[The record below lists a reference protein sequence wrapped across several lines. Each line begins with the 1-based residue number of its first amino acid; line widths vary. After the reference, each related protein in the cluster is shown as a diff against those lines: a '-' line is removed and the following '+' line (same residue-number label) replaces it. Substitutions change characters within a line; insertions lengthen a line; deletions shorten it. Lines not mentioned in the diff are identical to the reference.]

1 MKTLCAWMVLGVCC
15 VANAGEY
22 QSVLV
27 NKTEAPVVA
36 SPVVS
41 VSNSCNKCSQ
51 GCDNCS
57 KCVAEGCDSCCKVQV
72 YNEKVEDRKTC
83 RKTLFGKVIKREVK
97 RTTLTPVR

>member
-27 NKTEAPVVA
+27 NKTEAPA
-36 SPVVS
+36 PVS
-41 VSNSCNKCSQ
+41 SDCCNKCDS
-51 GCDNCS
+51 CN
-57 KCVAEGCDSCCKVQV
+57 DSCCKVQV

>member
-27 NKTEAPVVA
+27 NKTEAPVVSA
-36 SPVVS
+36 SPVATA
-41 VSNSCNKCSQ
+41 SNSCN
-51 GCDNCS
+51 NCS
-57 KCVAEGCDSCCKVQV
+57 KCVADSCDSCCKVQV

>member
-1 MKTLCAWMVLGVCC
+1 MVLGVCC

-27 NKTEAPVVA
+27 NKTEAPVVKTEA
-36 SPVVS
+36 PVVKTEAPVVS
-41 VSNSCNKCSQ
+41 VSNSCN
-51 GCDNCS
+51 NCS
-57 KCVAEGCDSCCKVQV
+57 KCVADSCDSCCKVQV

>member
-1 MKTLCAWMVLGVCC
+1 MKILCAWMVLGVCC

-27 NKTEAPVVA
+27 NKAEAVEAVA
-36 SPVVS
+36 VS
-41 VSNSCNKCSQ
+41 KNTD
-51 GCDNCS
+51 CDNCS
-57 KCVAEGCDSCCKVQV
+57 KCVTNSCDDCCKVQV

>member
-1 MKTLCAWMVLGVCC
+1 MKTLCAWMVLGFCC

-27 NKTEAPVVA
+27 NKTEAPVVSA
-36 SPVVS
+36 SPVVTA
-41 VSNSCNKCSQ
+41 SNSCN
-51 GCDNCS
+51 NCS
-57 KCVAEGCDSCCKVQV
+57 KCVADSCDSCCKVQV

>member
-1 MKTLCAWMVLGVCC
+1 MVLGVCC

-27 NKTEAPVVA
+27 NKTEAPVVSA
-36 SPVVS
+36 SPVAT

-51 GCDNCS
+51 SCDNCS
-57 KCVAEGCDSCCKVQV
+57 KCVADGCDSCCRVQV

>member
-27 NKTEAPVVA
+27 NKTEAPA
-36 SPVVS
+36 VS
-41 VSNSCNKCSQ
+41 VSNCCNKS
-51 GCDNCS
+51 S
-57 KCVAEGCDSCCKVQV
+57 DSCCKVQV

>member
-27 NKTEAPVVA
+27 NKTEAPA
-36 SPVVS
+36 
-41 VSNSCNKCSQ
+41 VSNCCNKCSD

-57 KCVAEGCDSCCKVQV
+57 KCVADGCDSCCKVQV

>member
-27 NKTEAPVVA
+27 NKTEAPVVETA
-36 SPVVS
+36 ATPT
-41 VSNSCNKCSQ
+41 SNCFNKCVSD
-51 GCDNCS
+51 GCDN
-57 KCVAEGCDSCCKVQV
+57 CCKVQV

>member
-27 NKTEAPVVA
+27 NKTEAPA
-36 SPVVS
+36 
-41 VSNSCNKCSQ
+41 VSNCCNKS
-51 GCDNCS
+51 S
-57 KCVAEGCDSCCKVQV
+57 KCVADSCCKVQV

>member
-27 NKTEAPVVA
+27 NKTEAPVVKTEA
-36 SPVVS
+36 PVVS
-41 VSNSCNKCSQ
+41 TNSCN
-51 GCDNCS
+51 NCS
-57 KCVAEGCDSCCKVQV
+57 KCVADSCDSCCKVQV

>member
-1 MKTLCAWMVLGVCC
+1 MVLGVCC

-27 NKTEAPVVA
+27 NKTEAPVVET
-36 SPVVS
+36 S
-41 VSNSCNKCSQ
+41 SNPTSNCCNKCVS
-51 GCDNCS
+51 
-57 KCVAEGCDSCCKVQV
+57 DSCDTCKVQV

>member
-27 NKTEAPVVA
+27 NKTEAPA
-36 SPVVS
+36 
-41 VSNSCNKCSQ
+41 VSNCCNKSSES
-51 GCDNCS
+51 CDNCS
-57 KCVAEGCDSCCKVQV
+57 KCVADSCCKVQV